1 MARRLTREENTE
13 QTRRRLL
20 AAAQEV
26 FLERGF
32 HAASLEAVAER
43 AGFTKGAV
51 YSRFGSKA
59 DLFLA
64 LLAERGPATVR
75 EVAALAND
83 AESGEELL
91 DTFRRYWTARLN
103 EGPAWSLV
111 LMEFWTSAGR
121 DRALRERFRELHEQL
136 LRGVA
141 KVIDEAA
148 ARLGLVLSVPSLDLV
163 RATTALGRGL
173 ALERLVDAELV
184 SDDVI
189 AWAFDALASTDASLA
204 PTGVHPLGRKVTS

>member
-1 MARRLTREENTE
+1 MARRLTREENTA

-20 AAAQEV
+20 VAAREV

-32 HAASLEAVAER
+32 QATSLEAVSER

-64 LLAERGPATVR
+64 LLVERRPTTVQ
-75 EVAALAND
+75 EVAALVNE

-91 DTFRRYWTARLN
+91 NAFRGYWTARLN

-121 DRALRERFRELHEQL
+121 DRALRERFGELHEQL
-136 LRGVA
+136 LHDVA
-141 KVIDEAA
+141 DVIDEAA

-163 RATTALGRGL
+163 RATTALAHGL

-184 SDDVI
+184 GDDVI
-189 AWAFDALASTDASLA
+189 AWAFGALASTDTSLA
-204 PTGVHPLGRKVTS
+204 PAVRTLRRKVTS